1 LTFNSEKELASL
13 LRLGRK
19 SGLVLVGPFWRPN
32 GTLVFG
38 IADTVI
44 SESERRELKEGGK
57 PSLASIQDGL
67 NRGPRLKEI
76 ANEGR

>member
-1 LTFNSEKELASL
+1 LAFNSEKELASL

-19 SGLVLVGPFWRPN
+19 YGLVLVGPFRRPN

-44 SESERRELKEGGK
+44 SENELRELKERGK
-57 PSLASIQDGL
+57 PSLASIQEWVEQRAEVER
-67 NRGPRLKEI
+67 NRK
-76 ANEGR
+76 